1 MIFSGGRAYSLAQY
15 GDLVDQTVKAINAI
29 DLSSEANRAASEAL
43 HAPMQT
49 LIAYAR
55 KSDKPGEGERL
66 ELKREFALA
75 CAGFEIPKS
84 EVNELSKNLG
94 EIVDQLGGK
103 YGRKLIDVLIENG
116 VKVS

>member
-1 MIFSGGRAYSLAQY
+1 MTEAEVLA
-15 GDLVDQTVKAINAI
+15 VKARFP
-29 DLSSEANRAASEAL
+29 EAKFLVHPECPPEVCR
-43 HAPMQT
+43 HADYAGST
-49 LIAYAR
+49 AGIIAYAR